1 MRKTKPTLRK
11 ECSVKVTAKGEK
23 SDRGA
28 QRRGSLP
35 SDALIL
41 DRPVQGQGGGPLA
54 GTNIWSTFS
63 PSKIMQRD
71 RETDRERE
79 RETERE
85 RERKDGIYL
94 SNFSLSTT

>member
-71 RETDRERE
+71 RETDRE
-79 RETERE
+79 
-85 RERKDGIYL
+85 L
-94 SNFSLSTT
+94 SLIHI